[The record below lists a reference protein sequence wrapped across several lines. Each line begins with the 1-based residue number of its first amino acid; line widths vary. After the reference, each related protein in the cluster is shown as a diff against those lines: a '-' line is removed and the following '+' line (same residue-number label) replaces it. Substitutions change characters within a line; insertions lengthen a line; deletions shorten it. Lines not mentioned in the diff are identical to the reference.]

1 MQSTISESTKTSLV
15 GEPSPAKAAAIGGIK
30 MNEQYDTSKFT
41 VAQDGIQM
49 PVSDLTNYQAEQQIC
64 KLLTL
69 IKYMHRENAYR
80 LTIAGKE
87 IESAGIEIK

>member
-1 MQSTISESTKTSLV
+1 
-15 GEPSPAKAAAIGGIK
+15 
-30 MNEQYDTSKFT
+30 MNEQYDPTKFYVT
-41 VAQDGIQM
+41 DCTGEKVN
-49 PVSDLTNYQAEQQIC
+49 VRCLSTHEAEQQIC